1 MTPEIITARLL
12 DIEAQLQGVARDLR
26 ALINQPVKKATK
38 LEDKVAKYTN
48 LIEKKHARKK
58 N

>member
-26 ALINQPVKKATK
+26 ALINQPKKATK

-48 LIEKKHARKK
+48 LIEKRHAKKK